1 MACGGMIDMSRT
13 EPAGPSQLS
22 WSTATSSS
30 NEPEP
35 SRLSRLLE
43 QVRWVELG
51 FTVVVLAVY
60 DFIAFLLGGFG
71 ITEARCPGAHCGQPT
86 NKPIPLP
93 TQIQILHDT
102 YWLIPVLFALP
113 LLVGLFLR
121 RWLLLIAVLQV
132 LACGLLLLHIVSKA
146 HLLDDRLHGR
156 VPCWDRSYSPTSC
169 PWDSQ
174 P

>member
-1 MACGGMIDMSRT
+1 MRGMIEMSRT
-13 EPAGPSQLS
+13 EPADRKSTS
-22 WSTATSSS
+22 WSTETSSS
-30 NEPEP
+30 NELEP

-43 QVRWVELG
+43 QVGWVELG

-60 DFIAFLLGGFG
+60 DFIAFFLGGFG
-71 ITEARCPGAHCGQPT
+71 ITEARCPGANCGQSA
-86 NKPIPLP
+86 NRPIPLP

-132 LACGLLLLHIVSKA
+132 VACGLLMLHIVSKA
-146 HLLDDRLHGR
+146 NVLDDRLHGR
-156 VPCWDRSYSPTSC
+156 VPCWNKSYSATNC